1 MAQLFVTKAIW
12 LQRVAKLLA
21 QAAKQ
26 HVGLLGNE
34 QQISLAG
41 PLHPT
46 SGRRPQTTDHAQ
58 ERGFAAARWA
68 HNQQTLMK
76 IHLNTEVA
84 DQDAI
89 GAGRHQIDMANQ
101 DRIST
106 ATGARGGQLG
116 FKRCSFNAD

>member
-1 MAQLFVTKAIW
+1 MAQLFVAEAIW
-12 LQRVAKLLA
+12 LERIAKLLA

-34 QQISLAG
+34 QQISLTG

-46 SGRRPQTTDHAQ
+46 SSWGPQPTDHAQ

-68 HNQQTLMK
+68 HNQQTLMT

-84 DQDAI
+84 DQGAI
-89 GAGRHQIDMANQ
+89 GAGRHQIDMAYQ

-106 ATGARGGQLG
+106 ATSASGGQLG
-116 FKRCSFNAD
+116 F